1 MLDLVWSAL
10 VDTFYS
16 VPPVRFV
23 MGMVSPQWR
32 PFWAA
37 LWLATIGYVVVRTV
51 NLLEVRHARLKIMRE
66 VLRMEGPSEPS
77 TSRTSRSSTPPPG
90 PPPPASEPLPPKS
103 SGGAIARIPPAVLA
117 VSLVVAGVVALMVGY
132 FMIDRRGAP
141 AAGSLSDTAGV
152 NTDSGRTADTTF
164 AFKLRGS
171 RMENDDCVMTFEVTG
186 GTGDAREITVHV
198 MDASDVVI
206 SRDTR
211 SVPSLTRGLFLDFQF
226 RNAECD
232 AIQSW
237 QFQGQ

>member
-1 MLDLVWSAL
+1 MLDQIWSTL
-10 VDTFYS
+10 VDTVYS

-51 NLLEVRHARLKIMRE
+51 NLLYERRVRLNVMRE
-66 VLRMEGPSEPS
+66 GFGMEKRSEPP
-77 TSRTSRSSTPPPG
+77 TARTSRSSSSAPE
-90 PPPPASEPLPPKS
+90 PPPPAGELPPPKR
-103 SGGAIARIPPAVLA
+103 SGGSIDQIPPRVLA
-117 VSLVVAGVVALMVGY
+117 ISLIVAGVVALMVGY
-132 FMIDRRGAP
+132 FMIDSSRGSIAGSGTAP
-141 AAGSLSDTAGV
+141 AVSDSAPA
-152 NTDSGRTADTTF
+152 ADTTF

-198 MDASDVVI
+198 MDSSDVVI

-211 SVPSLTRGLFLDFQF
+211 SVPNLARGLFLDFQF
-226 RNAECD
+226 RDADCD
-232 AIQSW
+232 DIQSW